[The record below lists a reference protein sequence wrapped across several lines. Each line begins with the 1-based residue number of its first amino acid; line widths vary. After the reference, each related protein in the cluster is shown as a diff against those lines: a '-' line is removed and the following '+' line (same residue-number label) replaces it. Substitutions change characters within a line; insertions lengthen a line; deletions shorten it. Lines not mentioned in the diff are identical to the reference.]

1 MPTADKGCLIEPSS
15 QPIGDPSLSSAE
27 VWAMSEPQQTRDSKM
42 TDRIQTG
49 VQELSATEAS
59 AIYELSATG
68 ASAIHELPATGA
80 SAIYDLSAADLN
92 ESDSEFSSLATP
104 PELPIPEISTVGSGE
119 DLIDVSPQQ
128 QGDCDEKNH
137 PEALVHT
144 SAVPEPASSSNTG
157 SGKTMKTSTK
167 DSTKPDAWK
176 RPRTDSPTASN
187 KIVVA
192 IFGLTG
198 TGKSSFISKLTGREV
213 KIGHGLESCEDIVDT
228 ICQSSCN

>member
-1 MPTADKGCLIEPSS
+1 
-15 QPIGDPSLSSAE
+15 
-27 VWAMSEPQQTRDSKM
+27 MSEPQQTRDSRM

-59 AIYELSATG
+59 AIHELSGTG
-68 ASAIHELPATGA
+68 ASATHELPATGA

-128 QGDCDEKNH
+128 QGDGDEKNH
-137 PEALVHT
+137 PEVLVHT
-144 SAVPEPASSSNTG
+144 SHTG
-157 SGKTMKTSTK
+157 SGKTVKTSTK
-167 DSTKPDAWK
+167 DSSKPDAWK

-228 ICQSSCN
+228 ICQSACN